1 MQRYMRGMGNGGAI
15 RARGNEPLALDAIR
29 ASVPSVFAEQ
39 PHDSRSE
46 RYAYIPTSAVLA
58 GLQAEGFQPFYAQQ
72 GGSRIPGKADFTK
85 HVLRLRHQSR
95 ANERGEAHEIILLNS
110 HDGTSSFQLF
120 SGVFRFV
127 CMNGL
132 FVGDLF
138 TDAKVQHKGD
148 VKNDVIE
155 AAYTVLEDADAI
167 MDGIEEKKAI
177 TLHEGERLAFAKAAH
192 ALRFDDANKAPVTP
206 ERLLAPA
213 RHEDQ
218 GRDLWTTFNVVQE
231 RVIRGGQQG
240 WTIDANNRRRRS
252 STREVKGIDQ
262 NKALNRAM
270 ATLADE
276 MAKLTRQAAA

>member
-95 ANERGEAHEIILLNS
+95 ENERGEAHEIILLNS

-138 TDAKVQHKGD
+138 TDAKVKHKGD

-177 TLHEGERLAFAKAAH
+177 TLDEGERLAFAKAAH
-192 ALRFDDANKAPVTP
+192 ALRFEDANKAPVTP

-240 WTIDANNRRRRS
+240 WTIDANNRRRRA

-276 MAKLTRQAAA
+276 MAKLTQRVAA